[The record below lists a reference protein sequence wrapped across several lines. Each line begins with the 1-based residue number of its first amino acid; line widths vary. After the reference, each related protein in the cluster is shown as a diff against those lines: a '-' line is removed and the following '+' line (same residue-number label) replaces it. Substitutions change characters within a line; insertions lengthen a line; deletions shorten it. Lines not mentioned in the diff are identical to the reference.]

1 MADPFFSI
9 VIPTYNQGKYLE
21 KCIISCLNQT
31 YKNYEI
37 IIIDNNSTD
46 STNEILK
53 KYEKK
58 VVIKKI
64 DNQGVISKSR
74 NLAHKIAKGNWIAQ
88 LDTDDYFSPEKFEK
102 TKDAILNNSFDVFI
116 NSEWIIDQ
124 KKNSTKVWFFG
135 NDSKNFYKDLIK
147 YGNCLTVSG
156 SVIRK
161 DFLEKKNITYNENDN
176 IKTIGDYDLWLRI
189 AREGGKFFFYNKP
202 LGFHLFHSESVTSK
216 SIDIY
221 FFSLKNILENHYK
234 SNWINKEDYFFALI
248 NLKVLETIG
257 DSNLNYFQKN
267 YYLLKYFIK
276 NPIMFINIM
285 YRILKKQLK
294 KEILNIIYFRLNK

>member
-58 VVIKKI
+58 VVTKKI

-88 LDTDDYFSPEKFEK
+88 LDTDDYFK
-102 TKDAILNNSFDVFI
+102 
-116 NSEWIIDQ
+116 
-124 KKNSTKVWFFG
+124 
-135 NDSKNFYKDLIK
+135 
-147 YGNCLTVSG
+147 
-156 SVIRK
+156 
-161 DFLEKKNITYNENDN
+161 
-176 IKTIGDYDLWLRI
+176 
-189 AREGGKFFFYNKP
+189 
-202 LGFHLFHSESVTSK
+202 
-216 SIDIY
+216 
-221 FFSLKNILENHYK
+221 
-234 SNWINKEDYFFALI
+234 
-248 NLKVLETIG
+248 
-257 DSNLNYFQKN
+257 
-267 YYLLKYFIK
+267 
-276 NPIMFINIM
+276 
-285 YRILKKQLK
+285 
-294 KEILNIIYFRLNK
+294 